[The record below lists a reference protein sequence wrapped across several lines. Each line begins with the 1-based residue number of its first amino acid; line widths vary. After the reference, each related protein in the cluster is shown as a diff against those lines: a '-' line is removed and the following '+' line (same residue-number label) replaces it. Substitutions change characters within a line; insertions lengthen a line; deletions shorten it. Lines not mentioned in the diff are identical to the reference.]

1 MFAPTA
7 TMEVTMS
14 EVMSTMMTAVMSTMS
29 PIAIGKGRCHQGRG
43 QQHNKDTQQ
52 AFHGDH
58 LARHGSNDDIVKEL
72 TLVRHRRMTVLAKK
86 MRQLSAV
93 GKPLTKAT
101 HKFELLEKIVLT
113 HGSSK
118 TRQPVPQLPPAPPTK
133 PAQVGAH

>member
-1 MFAPTA
+1 
-7 TMEVTMS
+7 MEMPLS

-43 QQHNKDTQQ
+43 QQHNKNSEQ

-72 TLVRHRRMTVLAKK
+72 TLGHHHRMTALAKK

-93 GKPLTKAT
+93 GKPPTMVT
-101 HKFELLEKIVLT
+101 HKFGPQEKIALT

-118 TRQPVPQLPPAPPTK
+118 TRQPVPQLPPAHPSK
-133 PAQVGAH
+133 LVQVGVH